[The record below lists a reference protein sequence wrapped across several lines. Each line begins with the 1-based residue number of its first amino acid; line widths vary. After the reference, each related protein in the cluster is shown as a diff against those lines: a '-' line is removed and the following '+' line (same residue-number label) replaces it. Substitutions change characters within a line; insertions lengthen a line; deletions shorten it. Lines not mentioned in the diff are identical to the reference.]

1 MTYKE
6 AEYIK
11 MKMREE
17 LSNTY
22 FVDNSEEKEIG
33 YKAAIEDLEEILK
46 SMLIEQNENFKRGVY
61 EC

>member
-1 MTYKE
+1 MTHKE

-22 FVDNSEEKEIG
+22 FVDNPEAKEIG